1 MLRPRPGPCAPEPA
15 AIRSSFSYA
24 SPTPSA
30 SHLNVALSTPPQGAP
45 GSSGIS
51 DLPPDGRFS
60 GIGQRERRG
69 SSAAPMIWDY
79 PSPRSRNINAEF
91 FLASLIQSLFFFFIL
106 HSLPSQFICT
116 ITFGAHLGSIP
127 CNRRAR
133 IRTGTAYAR
142 LSLAYWQPA
151 TPRTTSKKVP
161 Q

>member
-15 AIRSSFSYA
+15 AIRSSFSDA

-69 SSAAPMIWDY
+69 SSAAPMI
-79 PSPRSRNINAEF
+79 
-91 FLASLIQSLFFFFIL
+91 
-106 HSLPSQFICT
+106 
-116 ITFGAHLGSIP
+116 
-127 CNRRAR
+127 
-133 IRTGTAYAR
+133 
-142 LSLAYWQPA
+142 
-151 TPRTTSKKVP
+151 
-161 Q
+161 